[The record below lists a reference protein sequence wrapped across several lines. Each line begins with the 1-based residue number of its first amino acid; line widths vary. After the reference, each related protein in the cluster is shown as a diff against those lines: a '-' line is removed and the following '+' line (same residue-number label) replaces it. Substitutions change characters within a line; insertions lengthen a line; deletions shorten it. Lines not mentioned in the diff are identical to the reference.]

1 MPDESERAKRIVRAV
16 YSAAAERLYEP
27 LVVHGTFP
35 LLAGKMPDL
44 VREQGRKAVALAAG
58 RPILDL
64 PVGTGY
70 YTVPTAREHDGLI
83 VGVDIAWGM
92 VLRAAEVANEN
103 GLDNLRTLQGDVHRL
118 PFPDG
123 AFAAIL
129 CTNGLQ
135 VIPGLRPSLSELARV
150 LAPGGS
156 LFVSVITLPTT
167 RLRPNRK
174 DRRPTWMLAG
184 AHIAEAIADTGL
196 HVTSRN
202 RERLATLIEATKPI
216 P

>member
-1 MPDESERAKRIVRAV
+1 
-16 YSAAAERLYEP
+16 
-27 LVVHGTFP
+27 
-35 LLAGKMPDL
+35 
-44 VREQGRKAVALAAG
+44 
-58 RPILDL
+58 
-64 PVGTGY
+64 
-70 YTVPTAREHDGLI
+70 
-83 VGVDIAWGM
+83 
-92 VLRAAEVANEN
+92 
-103 GLDNLRTLQGDVHRL
+103 
-118 PFPDG
+118 
-123 AFAAIL
+123 
-129 CTNGLQ
+129 